1 MTPAGALI
9 ELLAR
14 VGAADAVFVTAHELN
29 QWPSD
34 AVAAMKS
41 QKLINK
47 AAPAL
52 TAICPGCEQECTM
65 PIEAAPA
72 SSRVP
77 AFFVVCDKRDDTNR
91 VMISPDHLT
100 QWRAT
105 TGGVAKFVA
114 QDLSLRWQG
123 TMTSA
128 GDALQIGIVKGRG
141 KSQMLC
147 LRSDSELILVAG
159 SGSLPLA
166 DIFTFAAGQYA
177 LDAQAVERMVNASTT
192 TDARYTPSNARREAR
207 KLVTKERNES
217 WGKAF
222 RKLAKKHPDKSANWC
237 AKQIEKMDIGDGKN
251 SETIRKNM
259 Q

>member
-1 MTPAGALI
+1 MTPAGALY

-14 VGAADAVFVTAHELN
+14 VGAADAVLVTAHELN

-47 AAPAL
+47 AAPAH
-52 TAICPGCEQECTM
+52 TAVCPGCEQECTM
-65 PIEAAPA
+65 PIEAVPA
-72 SSRVP
+72 SSGMP
-77 AFFVVCDKRDDTNR
+77 AYFVVCDKRDDTNR
-91 VMISPDHLT
+91 VTISSDQLA
-100 QWRAT
+100 QWQAT

-114 QDLSLRWQG
+114 QNLSLRWQG

-128 GDALQIGIVKGRG
+128 SDALQIGIVKGSG

-166 DIFTFAAGQYA
+166 DIFTFAAGRYT
-177 LDAQAVERMVNASTT
+177 LDAQAIGRMVNASTT
-192 TDARYTPSNARREAR
+192 TDARHTPSNARREAR
-207 KLVTKERNES
+207 KLATKERNES
-217 WGKAF
+217 WRKAF

-237 AKQIEKMDIGDGKN
+237 AIQISKTPLGAGKD
-251 SETIRKNM
+251 SETIRRNIR
-259 Q
+259 